1 MINISIYFRNT
12 KRLLSYN
19 ILINMICVFFIFV
32 LSILFFNYDINAI
45 NDINVND
52 FQNNTSDNLTK
63 YNDLNLINFT
73 LSNLT
78 NLTNNNEDSIYGQ
91 VGSLEDN
98 VYIVWEESVLESLPY
113 HNYDIFFIKSEDK
126 GTTFSKPINLS
137 NNTEFSERPQIALS
151 NNGIFVVWTDTT
163 NSNKNKV
170 IMFTKSEDKGKTF
183 NKAIALSNYSKNS
196 DNPEISAFKNDVYIV
211 WQERAQN
218 KLNDNNGSIIFT
230 SSITRGKTFYLP
242 IELVNN
248 IKNAFPKINSYENN
262 VYIIWNNEYKKNGG
276 IFFVKSSDKGSNF
289 DKIIKLNENNNYGES
304 QLAVN
309 KNEILVIWG
318 GLLTKKIDNLY
329 YVMSKDYG
337 NTFTNSNT
345 FSNKIITNDN
355 ANNYIELYDIVNNP
369 LNVEVLNKNYLPFLV
384 WQNTFSNQNED
395 ILLLSPSSSKQDNNS
410 YASLLNLSHNPS
422 VSECPSIAI
431 SNNILYIIWEDYI
444 NKNHEILFAKVT
456 FSL

>member
-1 MINISIYFRNT
+1 MTNKSIYFRNT
-12 KRLLSYN
+12 MRVLPYN

-32 LSILFFNYDINAI
+32 LSLLVFNYDIKAI
-45 NDINVND
+45 NDTNAND
-52 FQNNTSDNLTK
+52 FQNNTADYLTK
-63 YNDLNLINFT
+63 YTDLNLINFT
-73 LSNLT
+73 LSNVT

-196 DNPEISAFKNDVYIV
+196 DNPEISAFQDDVYIV

-218 KLNDNNGSIIFT
+218 KLNDNNGSIFFT

-242 IELVNN
+242 IELVSN

-276 IFFVKSSDKGSNF
+276 IFFVKSPDKGSNF

-309 KNEILVIWG
+309 KNEILVIWAA
-318 GLLTKKIDNLY
+318 
-329 YVMSKDYG
+329 
-337 NTFTNSNT
+337 F
-345 FSNKIITNDN
+345 
-355 ANNYIELYDIVNNP
+355 
-369 LNVEVLNKNYLPFLV
+369 
-384 WQNTFSNQNED
+384 
-395 ILLLSPSSSKQDNNS
+395 
-410 YASLLNLSHNPS
+410 
-422 VSECPSIAI
+422 
-431 SNNILYIIWEDYI
+431 
-444 NKNHEILFAKVT
+444 
-456 FSL
+456 

>member
-1 MINISIYFRNT
+1 
-12 KRLLSYN
+12 
-19 ILINMICVFFIFV
+19 MICVFFIFV